1 MLVFYPQRSPYFKY
15 GRNDHLEYIGFDD
28 KKKNKIKSL
37 EFCAC
42 TLSGGVQ
49 GDRKKRSQGFS
60 IVCASFMKKFP
71 RFHPLKYKESIK

>member
-42 TLSGGVQ
+42 TLNGGMHEYM
-49 GDRKKRSQGFS
+49 KKCSHGFS
-60 IVCASFMKKFP
+60 IICASFMKEFLS
-71 RFHPLKYKESIK
+71 REDFTL